1 MQKIL
6 LVGCGEHS
14 LENLIPSLASIPN
27 AQVVAVCDPEPM
39 AQAAAAR
46 WFPSA
51 AKHGEYSAALL
62 LDATAV
68 VAAATPQ
75 VHERVARDCVVAG
88 KPIFLEK
95 PPTITT
101 AALSEL
107 AVEAERKAIVTC
119 VGHNLRHSDAALQMQ
134 NIVFGHGFGKP
145 IAMEM
150 RYMASK
156 PRGVRWGLDSPLRSF
171 LLSHANH
178 AIDLMIYQMG
188 AIDQT
193 VAARAWP
200 DVGGGVAIAAQFV
213 FKSGAIGNLLASSY
227 APHFTVS
234 ASILSDAGIY
244 VEMNGLSEVNTF
256 GAPESG
262 KRWGKM
268 WRPRTLE
275 TGYRYAGYQ
284 TELERFI
291 LAIETKSPGRVH
303 PSFSDEVAIY
313 EAMDKIEQSIA
324 RTVRQM
330 PVSEA

>member
-6 LVGCGEHS
+6 LIGCGEHS

-27 AQVVAVCDPEPM
+27 ASVVAVCDPEPM

-51 AKHGEYSAALL
+51 TKHGQYSPDLL
-62 LDATAV
+62 HEATAIV
-68 VAAATPQ
+68 VAATPQ
-75 VHERVARDCVVAG
+75 VHEKVASDCIAAG

-101 AALSEL
+101 AVLTDL
-107 AVEAERKAIVTC
+107 AARAEEKSIVTC

-193 VAARAWP
+193 VLAWSR
-200 DVGGGVAIAAQFV
+200 D
-213 FKSGAIGNLLASSY
+213 
-227 APHFTVS
+227 
-234 ASILSDAGIY
+234 
-244 VEMNGLSEVNTF
+244 
-256 GAPESG
+256 
-262 KRWGKM
+262 
-268 WRPRTLE
+268 
-275 TGYRYAGYQ
+275 
-284 TELERFI
+284 
-291 LAIETKSPGRVH
+291 
-303 PSFSDEVAIY
+303 
-313 EAMDKIEQSIA
+313 
-324 RTVRQM
+324 
-330 PVSEA
+330 